1 MNIAAGTLLDH
12 YRILSAIGVGGQ
24 GEVYKAVDTTLDRT
38 AVIKV
43 LPPEQTVKPSSLE
56 RFRRE
61 AKLAASLDHPN
72 ICTIHG
78 LYEVDDV
85 RFIAMQYVEGR
96 TVRQLV
102 AGRPLELNSALSIA
116 IQVADALAAA
126 HARGIMHRDIKAG
139 NVMVMD
145 SGRVKVLDFGLAKLL
160 EGSEG
165 DTNDPHLTELGVPY
179 GTATYAAPEQASG
192 DRVDHRAD
200 IFSTGVLLYEL
211 LTGSWPFKG
220 KSVVEVRYAV
230 LHHTPLPIAE
240 ARGEDSPIV
249 ARLQE
254 ILDRAM
260 SKDPQDRYQGIAEL
274 RDALRAV
281 LREVDPEGSQGLHF
295 TSGVS
300 SIAPRGAFV
309 GSALQRLGRQKLVG
323 LVIGVLVLALIGVG
337 VYRYAFRG
345 GQPAFQSLAVLPFT
359 NRGSDSGTEYLS
371 EGITESLINSLSQLP
386 TVKVRSRNSVFHYKG
401 REDPEKVG
409 RELGVQAVLTGRLEK
424 LGDDLSVNV
433 ELIDT
438 VDDSHIWGNRYTRKL
453 SDLVGLQE
461 ELSRDIAGKLRLR
474 LSGAEQQQL
483 VKNYATSSESYQL
496 YLQGRFYWNKRSAEG
511 LQRGIEYF
519 NQALEK
525 DPKYAPAYSG
535 LADCYWLLNVYN
547 VGPSPQWSGKARTAA
562 TQALALDETLAEAHA
577 SLAAISYRYD
587 WSWVEAEQQF
597 KRALELNPNYPTAHQ
612 WFSGMLAAMGR
623 AEEANAEARKAH
635 DLEPFSL
642 TINSDLGRHLY
653 FARQFEQ
660 ALATHRKSLEMDQKF
675 PRAHVEIGYVLIQM
689 KKPEEAVKEFQQALV
704 LDKDRLDALAGL
716 GYAYAVSGQKAQALQ
731 VVGQLNELGKQ
742 RYVSPYHLAVVYTG
756 LGDRPQALDYLE
768 KATDERFNWL
778 VFLKVEPLFDSLR
791 SEPRFSAM
799 LQRIGLAP

>member
-1 MNIAAGTLLDH
+1 MNLAAGTLLDH

-24 GEVYKAVDTTLDRT
+24 GEVYKAIDTTLDRT

-78 LYEVDDV
+78 LYEADGV

-160 EGSEG
+160 EGSEE

-192 DRVDHRAD
+192 ERVDHWAD

-211 LTGSWPFKG
+211 LAGSWPFKG

-230 LHHTPLPIAE
+230 LHHAPLPIAE
-240 ARGEDSPIV
+240 ARGEDSPII

-260 SKDPQDRYQGIAEL
+260 AKDPNDRYQDIGEL

-281 LREVDPEGSQGLHF
+281 FREVDPEGSQGLHF
-295 TSGVS
+295 TGGVS
-300 SIAPRGAFV
+300 SVAPRAAGT
-309 GSALQRLGRQKLVG
+309 GSAMQRLGRQRIVTI
-323 LVIGVLVLALIGVG
+323 VACVVVLALIASGI
-337 VYRYAFRG
+337 YSYFFRG
-345 GQPAFQSLAVLPFT
+345 ARPAFESLAVLPFT
-359 NRGSDSGTEYLS
+359 NLGSDPGTEYLS

-386 TVKVRSRNSVFHYKG
+386 AVKVRSRNSVFHYKG

-409 RELGVQAVLTGRLEK
+409 RDLGVRAVLTGRLEK
-424 LGDDLSVNV
+424 LGDNLSLSV

-438 VDDSHIWGNRYTRKL
+438 LDDSHIWGQRYTRKL

-461 ELSRDIAGKLRLR
+461 ELSRDIAGNLRLR

-483 VKNYATSSESYQL
+483 VKSYATNSEAYQL
-496 YLQGRFYWNKRSAEG
+496 YLQGRFYWNTRSADG

-519 NQALEK
+519 ERALQK
-525 DPKYAPAYSG
+525 DPRYAPAYSG

-547 VGPSPQWSGKARTAA
+547 VGPSPQWSAKARAAA
-562 TQALALDETLAEAHA
+562 TQALALDESLAEAHA
-577 SLAAISYRYD
+577 SLASVSYRYD
-587 WSWVEAEQQF
+587 WSWAEAEQHF

-612 WFSGMLAAMGR
+612 WFSAMLAAMGR
-623 AEEANAEARKAH
+623 ADEANAEARKAH
-635 DLEPFSL
+635 NLEPFSL

-653 FARQFEQ
+653 YARQFEQ

-675 PRAHVEIGYVLIQM
+675 PRAHVEIGYVLLQQ
-689 KKPEEAVKEFQQALV
+689 KQPENALKEFQQALA

-716 GYAYAVSGQKAQALQ
+716 GYAYAAAGQKQQATQ
-731 VVGQLNELGKQ
+731 VVEQLSELAKR
-742 RYVSPYHLAVVYTG
+742 RYVSPYH
-756 LGDRPQALDYLE
+756 
-768 KATDERFNWL
+768 
-778 VFLKVEPLFDSLR
+778 
-791 SEPRFSAM
+791 
-799 LQRIGLAP
+799 

>member
-24 GEVYKAVDTTLDRT
+24 GEVYKAIDTTLDRT

-78 LYEVDDV
+78 LYEADGV

-102 AGRPLELNSALSIA
+102 AGRPLALNSALSIA

-192 DRVDHRAD
+192 ERVDHRAD

-230 LHHTPLPIAE
+230 LHHAPLPIAE

-249 ARLQE
+249 VRLQE

-260 SKDPQDRYQGIAEL
+260 AKDPKDRYQSIAEL

-281 LREVDPEGSQGLHF
+281 LREIDPEASQDLHF
-295 TSGVS
+295 SGGVS
-300 SIAPRGAFV
+300 SIAPRGAV
-309 GSALQRLGRQKLVG
+309 IGSAVQRLGRQKLFA
-323 LVIGVLVLALIGVG
+323 LVVGVLVFVLVG
-337 VYRYAFRG
+337 LGIYRYAFRG
-345 GQPAFQSLAVLPFT
+345 SHPAFQSLAVLPFT
-359 NRGSDSGTEYLS
+359 NPGSDSGTEYLS

-386 TVKVRSRNSVFHYKG
+386 TVKVRSRNSVFHFKG

-424 LGDDLSVNV
+424 LGDDLSLSV

-438 VDDSHIWGNRYTRKL
+438 QDDSHIWGNRYTRKL

-461 ELSRDIAGKLRLR
+461 ELSRDIAGNLRLR

-483 VKNYATSSESYQL
+483 VKNYATNSESYQL
-496 YLQGRFYWNKRSAEG
+496 YLQGRYQWNKRSADG
-511 LQRGIEYF
+511 LQRGIDYF

-577 SLAAISYRYD
+577 SLASVSYRYE
-587 WSWVEAEQQF
+587 WSWGEAEQHF

-612 WFSGMLAAMGR
+612 WFSAMLAAMGR
-623 AEEANAEARKAH
+623 ADEANAEARKAH

-653 FARQFEQ
+653 YARQFEQ
-660 ALATHRKSLEMDQKF
+660 ALATHRKSLEIGQNF

-689 KKPEEAVKEFQQALV
+689 KKPEEAVKEFHQALA
-704 LDKDRLDALAGL
+704 LEKDRLDALAGL
-716 GYAYAVSGQKAQALQ
+716 GYAYAGAGQKQQALH
-731 VVGQLNELGKQ
+731 VIEQLNELGKQ
-742 RYVSPYHLAVVYTG
+742 RYVSPYHFAVVYTG
-756 LGDRPQALDYLE
+756 LGEQAQALDYLE
-768 KATDERFNWL
+768 KAADERFNWL
-778 VFLKVEPLFDSLR
+778 VFLKVEPLFDTLR
-791 SEPRFSAM
+791 SEPRFSA
-799 LQRIGLAP
+799 LLRRIGLAP